1 MPKSKPALSAV
12 IQDARRVLRI
22 ESQAVADLIPR
33 LGAEFEKAVKL
44 IFHCKGRVVVTGLG
58 KSGVI
63 GQKIAATLS
72 STGTPAVFVHAAEAL
87 HGDLG
92 MLTPPDVAIAI
103 SNSGETEELVR
114 LLPHL
119 KRLGVSLIAMTGKR
133 QSALAANAD
142 VVLDVGVAEEAC
154 PLGLAP
160 TASTTAV
167 LALGDALA
175 VSLMNVRGFKPE
187 DFSQLHPG
195 GELGKSLI
203 LVRDIMHTG
212 DALPKIASSAGL
224 ESAVY
229 EMTRK
234 RFGCVG
240 VVDAKGRL
248 HGVFTDGDLR
258 RLVGRERHISKFKIG
273 QVMTRQPIVLYEDE
287 LAMKAVRV
295 MQDKRIFVLLVVNRK
310 QQLIGILHF
319 LDLFDAGVV

>member
-1 MPKSKPALSAV
+1 MPKSKPAPSAV

-33 LGAEFEKAVKL
+33 LGPEFEKAVKL
-44 IFHCKGRVVVTGLG
+44 IFNCRGRVVVTGLG

-63 GQKIAATLS
+63 GQKIAATFS
-72 STGTPAVFVHAAEAL
+72 STGTPSIFVHASEAL

-114 LLPHL
+114 LLPHV
-119 KRLGVSLIAMTGKR
+119 KRLGVPLIAMTGK
-133 QSALAANAD
+133 QPSTLAANAD
-142 VVLDVGVAEEAC
+142 VVLDVRVAEEAC

-195 GELGKSLI
+195 GELGKGLI
-203 LVRDIMHTG
+203 RIRDIMHTG
-212 DALPKIASSAGL
+212 DALPKIVSTAGL
-224 ESAVY
+224 ESAIY

-240 VVDAKGRL
+240 VVDTQGRL
-248 HGVFTDGDLR
+248 LGIFTDGDLR
-258 RLVGRERHISKFKIG
+258 RLVGRERQFGKFKIG
-273 QVMTRQPIVLYEDE
+273 QVMTKQPVVLYEDE
-287 LAMKAVRV
+287 LAIKAVRV

-310 QQLIGILHF
+310 RQLIGVVHF

>member
-1 MPKSKPALSAV
+1 MPKPKSSPSSI
-12 IQDARRVLRI
+12 IQDACRVLRI

-33 LGAEFEKAVKL
+33 VGPEFEKAVKL
-44 IFHCKGRVVVTGLG
+44 IYNCRGRVVVTGLG

-63 GQKIAATLS
+63 GQKIAATFS
-72 STGTPAVFVHAAEAL
+72 STGTPSVFVHATEAL

-92 MLTPPDVAIAI
+92 MLTPPDVAVAI

-119 KRLGVSLIAMTGKR
+119 KRLGVPLIAMTGKR

-175 VSLMNVRGFKPE
+175 VSLMNLRGFKPE
-187 DFSQLHPG
+187 DFSKLHPG
-195 GELGKSLI
+195 GELGKGLVLI
-203 LVRDIMHTG
+203 RDIMHTG
-212 DALPKIASSAGL
+212 DALPKVASSAGL
-224 ESAVY
+224 DSAVY

-240 VVDAKGRL
+240 VVDAQGRL
-248 HGVFTDGDLR
+248 LGVFTDGDLR
-258 RLVGRERHISKFKIG
+258 RLVGRERQIGKFKIG
-273 QVMTRQPIVLYEDE
+273 QVMTKEPIVLYEDE
-287 LAMKAVRV
+287 LAIKAVRV
-295 MQDKRIFVLLVVNRK
+295 MQDRRIFVLLVVNRK
-310 QQLIGILHF
+310 RQLIGIVHF